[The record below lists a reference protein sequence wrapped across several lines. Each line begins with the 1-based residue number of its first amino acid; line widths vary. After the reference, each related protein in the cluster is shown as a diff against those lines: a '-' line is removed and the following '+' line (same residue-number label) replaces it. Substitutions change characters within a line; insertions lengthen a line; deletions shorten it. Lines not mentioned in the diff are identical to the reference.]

1 MKKIMFTKGKKLIAL
16 VAALSIVVG
25 GFSGCGN
32 KVNDKDDQGRTI
44 VSVGGWPQKEGVAL
58 DKIEE
63 RKARF
68 EEANKDVV
76 IEPSAWQFDFKS
88 FYAKAA
94 GGQLPTIFNTYFT
107 EVGQVISA
115 GYAADLTDALKK
127 YDVYDKINDEVMN
140 IIEKDGKLYGYPNY
154 AAVLGLVYNTELFE
168 KAGLMNADGTP
179 KQPKDWDEVAQ
190 FAVKIKEATGKPGF
204 MFPTS
209 ANNGGWIFTALAW
222 SFGADFM
229 EQDKDGKW
237 KAIFDT
243 PETIAALQYVKDLK
257 WKYDVLPD
265 NTLIDYAEYMKNYA
279 IGNAGMMIE
288 AGGVGTKLSSYKTD
302 PQMVGLM
309 AMPKGPKRHVTLL
322 TGGVYSMPKNATK
335 DQIDAGMRWLMTNNT
350 FKATD
355 EYKLNV
361 DAEIEKKL
369 SENQVVGIKS
379 FKVWKSDTEAVK
391 YESDKIDENK
401 NININHVK
409 LYNDFMQ
416 DLGDCE
422 LRAEEPVCAQELYGV
437 LDACIQAV
445 LTDKNADPA
454 ALIKKAQQ
462 DFQQNYLD
470 NIDY

>member
-1 MKKIMFTKGKKLIAL
+1 MNKMFTKGRKFIAAI
-16 VAALSIVVG
+16 AALSVVVC
-25 GFSGCGN
+25 GFSGCGDN
-32 KVNDKDDQGRTI
+32 VNDKDSQGRTV

-58 DKIEE
+58 DKIEA

-68 EEANKDVV
+68 EEANPDVV
-76 IEPSAWQFDFKS
+76 IEPNAWQFDFKS

-94 GGQLPTIFNTYFT
+94 GGQLPTVFSTYFT
-107 EVGQVISA
+107 EVGQVMSA
-115 GYAADLTDALKK
+115 GYAADLTDTLKK
-127 YDVYDKINDEVMN
+127 YEAYDKINDEVMKN
-140 IIEKDGKLYGYPNY
+140 ISKDGKVYGYPNY

-168 KAGLMNADGTP
+168 KAGLMEADGTP
-179 KQPKDWDEVAQ
+179 KQPKDWDEVAE

-204 MFPTS
+204 MIPTS
-209 ANNGGWIFTALAW
+209 AHNGGWIFTSIAW

-229 EQDKDGKW
+229 KQNDDGKW
-237 KAIFDT
+237 EAIFDS

-257 WKYDVLPD
+257 WKYDVLPE

-279 IGNAGMMIE
+279 VGNAGMLIE
-288 AGGVGTKLSSYKTD
+288 AGGIGTKLSSYKTD

-309 AMPKGPKRHVTLL
+309 AMPRGPKRHVTLL
-322 TGGVYSMPKNATK
+322 TGGVYAMPKNATK

-355 EYKLNV
+355 EYKTNT
-361 DAEIEKKL
+361 DAEIEKRL
-369 SENQVVGIKS
+369 SENQVVGIKT
-379 FKVWKSDTEAVK
+379 FKVWKSDTEAVE
-391 YESDKIDENK
+391 YENSKIDENA

-416 DLGDCE
+416 NLGDCE

-437 LDACIQAV
+437 LDDCIQAV
-445 LTDKNADPA
+445 LTDSNADPA
-454 ALIKKAQQ
+454 ELIKKAQS